1 MDRARA
7 EAMVGYHEACRDLN
21 RAVSAWDAAYGVTV
35 HQDRARSGLTL
46 ALDEERTAV
55 EECLAEGVTLVELD
69 ALAAMAGSRFAPRWA
84 VAAYGGGR

>member
-7 EAMVGYHEACRDLN
+7 EAMHGYFLAVQELKVVDDGLLDWRTFNAVGWRRRYD
-21 RAVSAWDAAYGVTV
+21 
-35 HQDRARSGLTL
+35 L
-46 ALDEERTAV
+46 ALDEEHAAV